1 MVPSWFP
8 LSRSSRWR
16 HLFVATSPANGQ
28 PPTED
33 TSIFFSFLVPD
44 LTLLSY
50 LTALFPSLAFS
61 YCLAMLSCLPIW
73 QPGIGAQDGLTGIS
87 HQLYTCLPWNSATD
101 FPLGVEVILRLQFQH
116 FDTHQTLPRT
126 GCGSPFCLLD
136 KPSIITYKTRLVA
149 NRTLRGDF
157 QEGDTFA
164 YFCLYLRGGQTHS
177 KAGQNDS
184 QTYCDLH
191 IVPLN
196 SRPSTA

>member
-1 MVPSWFP
+1 M
-8 LSRSSRWR
+8 WR
-16 HLFVATSPANGQ
+16 HLQQMDNHPQKIHPF
-28 PPTED
+28 
-33 TSIFFSFLVPD
+33 FFSFLVPD
-44 LTLLSY
+44 LALLSY

-61 YCLAMLSCLPIW
+61 YCLAMLSCLPTW
-73 QPGIGAQDGLTGIS
+73 QPGIGAEDGLTGIS

-101 FPLGVEVILRLQFQH
+101 FPLGVEVILPLERQH

-157 QEGDTFA
+157 QEGDTFT
-164 YFCLYLRGGQTHS
+164 YFCVYLRGGQTHS
-177 KAGQNDS
+177 KADQNDS

-196 SRPSTA
+196 SKPSTA